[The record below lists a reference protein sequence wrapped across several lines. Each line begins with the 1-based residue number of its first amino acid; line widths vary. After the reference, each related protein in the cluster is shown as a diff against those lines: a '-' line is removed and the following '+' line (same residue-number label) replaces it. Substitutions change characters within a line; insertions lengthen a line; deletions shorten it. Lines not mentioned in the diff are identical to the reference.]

1 MLRVTEIFHSI
12 QGESSRVGIPC
23 VFIRLTGCN
32 LRCSYCDTAY
42 AWTGGSDR
50 TLERIVERVES
61 FGCLLVEITGGEPLA
76 QEETPG
82 LARRLLEAGY
92 TVLVETNGTFDI
104 GRLPAG
110 VVRIMDVKC
119 PGSGES
125 AKTIWKNLER
135 LGPEDEVK
143 FVISDAA
150 DYLWAK
156 DVIRSNGLEPKTR
169 VLLSPASGRMDP
181 ALLAEWMLGDRLN
194 VRLQLPL
201 HKILWPEADRGR

>member
-32 LRCSYCDTAY
+32 LRCSYCDTAH
-42 AWTGGSDR
+42 AWTGGSDWP
-50 TLERIVERVES
+50 LERIVERVES
-61 FGCLLVEITGGEPLA
+61 FGCPLVEITGGEPLA
-76 QEETPG
+76 QEETSG
-82 LARRLLEAGY
+82 LARLLLDAGR

-104 GRLPAG
+104 GLLPAG
-110 VVRIMDVKC
+110 TIRIMDVKC

-125 AKTIWKNLER
+125 AAMVWANLNR
-135 LGPEDEVK
+135 LKPGDEVK

-156 DVIRSNGLEPKTR
+156 DVIRGNGLEALAR
-169 VLLSPASGRMDP
+169 VLLSPAHGRMDP
-181 ALLAEWMLGDRLN
+181 ALLAEWMLADGLN
-194 VRLQLPL
+194 ARLQVPL
-201 HKILWPEADRGR
+201 HKIIWPEAEHGR

>member
-32 LRCSYCDTAY
+32 LRCSYCDTAH
-42 AWTGGSDR
+42 AWSGGSDW
-50 TLERIVERVES
+50 TLERIVERAES
-61 FGCLLVEITGGEPLA
+61 FGYPLIEITGGEPLA
-76 QEETPG
+76 QDETPG
-82 LARRLLEAGY
+82 RARRLLDAGH

-110 VVRIMDVKC
+110 TIRIMDVKC

-125 AKTIWKNLER
+125 AAMDWANLNR
-135 LGPEDEVK
+135 LGTEDEVK
-143 FVISDAA
+143 FVVSDAA
-150 DYLWAK
+150 DYIWAK
-156 DVIRSNGLEPKTR
+156 EVIRGNGLESRAR
-169 VLLSPASGRMDP
+169 VLLSPAHGRMDP

-194 VRLQLPL
+194 VRLQVPL
-201 HKILWPEADRGR
+201 HKIIWPEADRGR

>member
-1 MLRVTEIFHSI
+1 MLHVTEIFHSI

-42 AWTGGSDR
+42 AWTGGSDWAI
-50 TLERIVERVES
+50 ERIVERVES
-61 FGCLLVEITGGEPLA
+61 FGCRLVEITGGEPLA
-76 QEETPG
+76 QEETSG
-82 LARRLLEAGY
+82 LARRLLDAGY

-110 VVRIMDVKC
+110 AIRIMDVKC

-125 AKTIWKNLER
+125 AKTDWRNLDR

-156 DVIRSNGLEPKTR
+156 DVIRDNGLEDRTR
-169 VLLSPASGRMDP
+169 VLLSPAHGRLYRADV
-181 ALLAEWMLGDRLN
+181 AEWILSDRLN
-194 VRLQLPL
+194 VRLQVPI
-201 HKILWPEADRGR
+201 HKIIWPEADRGR